1 MGKSEMKVV
10 GLALGV
16 WVALTIAAAAET
28 CSERM
33 AFCKGVNAKEEP
45 GPAGQARCEE
55 YHKICMQT
63 GTWTSKQRTLTG
75 LAKQ

>member
-1 MGKSEMKVV
+1 MKVV

-16 WVALTIAAAAET
+16 LFALTVNVAAET

-33 AFCKGVNAKEEP
+33 AFCKGVNAREDP
-45 GPAGQARCEE
+45 GPAGQARCED

-75 LAKQ
+75 LTKQ